1 VPLELLPVG
10 IGATMRALAPS
21 QLRGSSPSPDGGV
34 IADYY
39 GPVGDPGELA
49 DRLSGTPGVIE
60 HGLFAPHLVAQ
71 VIVATETSVETLRA

>member
-1 VPLELLPVG
+1 
-10 IGATMRALAPS
+10 
-21 QLRGSSPSPDGGV
+21 V